1 MTRDDDLWNK
11 VLVLLH
17 ERMSKP
23 SFDAWL
29 KPTKAKIRDNRWLL
43 IAPNEFSRDWL
54 ESRYLF
60 EIKEA
65 IYSITKEA
73 PDVAWGLITDILLPQ
88 DWDIQRNQ
96 ELVSERQTTQ
106 PGKNAEELDRVSY
119 LEYEVQ
125 QLKDRMNS
133 LHSQVESLTAMLV
146 TQNSN
151 NNPK

>member
-1 MTRDDDLWNK
+1 MTQDNHLWNN
-11 VLVLLH
+11 VLDLLH
-17 ERMSKP
+17 DRMSTP
-23 SFDAWL
+23 SFETWL
-29 KPTKAKIRDNRWLL
+29 KPTKAKIKGNRWLL
-43 IAPNEFSRDWL
+43 FAPNEFSRDWL

-73 PDVAWGLITDILLPQ
+73 PDVAWGLITDILPQ

-106 PGKNAEELDRVSY
+106 PGKDAEELDRVSY

-133 LHSQVESLTAMLV
+133 LHSQVESLTEMLV